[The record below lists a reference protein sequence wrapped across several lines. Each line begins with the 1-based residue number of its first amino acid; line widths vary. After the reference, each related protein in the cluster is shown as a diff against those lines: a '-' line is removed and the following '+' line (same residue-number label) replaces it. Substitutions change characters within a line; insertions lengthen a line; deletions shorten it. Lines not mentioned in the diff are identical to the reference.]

1 MIKNKKG
8 KVKIFRF
15 ILLLFLVGLVMR
27 FGYLLLVIIAMGIT
41 IWIIKKIAKR
51 KYWRYE

>member
-1 MIKNKKG
+1 MNKQG
-8 KVKIFRF
+8 KIKIFRF
-15 ILLLFLVGLVMR
+15 LGLLLLVGLVMR

-41 IWIIKKIAKR
+41 IWIIKKIARK